1 MEAVLVGHD
10 RSVPGKDAQDLLCVI
25 NDQGDVALT
34 GVEASLAVRDGL
46 GQVACYLTSVD
57 LCLLA
62 PPPLSTPN
70 GGRYHCSGSECKE
83 GNRSCAHAQAVCP
96 EHGFRQRLLG
106 VRRARSI
113 QKRYRARISIDLN
126 TLA

>member
-1 MEAVLVGHD
+1 LVGRD
-10 RSVPGKDAQDLLCVI
+10 RSVSGKDAQDLLCVI

-62 PPPLSTPN
+62 PPPLSPPD
-70 GGRYHCSGSECKE
+70 GGR
-83 GNRSCAHAQAVCP
+83 
-96 EHGFRQRLLG
+96 
-106 VRRARSI
+106 
-113 QKRYRARISIDLN
+113 
-126 TLA
+126 